1 MDGGVPNAFKYRLT
15 GILLLV
21 LIALLLFGPSKLPQL
36 GKAIGTTIRE
46 FRKGAKELVEPDELP
61 AKKESAE

>member
-1 MDGGVPNAFKYRLT
+1 MPLNIGWT

-46 FRKGAKELVEPDELP
+46 FRTGAKELVEPDELP
-61 AKKESAE
+61 AKKETAE

>member
-1 MDGGVPNAFKYRLT
+1 MPLNIGWT

-21 LIALLLFGPSKLPQL
+21 LIALLIFGPSKLPQL

-46 FRKGAKELVEPDELP
+46 FRLGTKELMDGEEDESI
-61 AKKESAE
+61 KGNIK